1 MRQSV
6 NNKPGQ
12 KQKRRFTRL
21 CEQETKKKYE
31 YGENGKNGRLGKEE
45 NGKKIL
51 SNAALCVSI
60 TATLMPCW

>member
-21 CEQETKKKYE
+21 CEQETQKKKNE
-31 YGENGKNGRLGKEE
+31 NGENGKNGRLGTEE

-51 SNAALCVSI
+51 
-60 TATLMPCW
+60 